1 MTGKNATFFLR
12 LGSTVTLWIVILAG
26 ILSGYEIFYFLLIA
40 GIGLAGLWEY
50 FGMLRSADIP
60 CFRLT
65 GMLSATIFLAG
76 SFIYFREYGPNA
88 GHDFELAVIVCF
100 ILVVFGR
107 QMFNAIRDREP
118 LEAIAYTLFGLIY
131 IPFLFNF
138 LTKIVY
144 LPPREAA
151 TGFVTGQF
159 YVIYLIAVTKFSDM
173 GGYIFGML
181 FGRHHSVPH
190 ISPKKTWEGF
200 VGALLT
206 AMFASWLVVT
216 LLPGKLPALRTFD
229 IILLPILLGVAAII
243 GDLAESI
250 IKRSTQT
257 KDSSRVLPGIGGTLD
272 LIDSVLFTAP
282 ILYFYM
288 RLVLRLGMP

>member
-1 MTGKNATFFLR
+1 MSDRSTTFLLR
-12 LGSTVTLWIVILAG
+12 TISTVVLWIVILGG

-50 FGMLRSADIP
+50 FGMLRRADIP

-65 GMLSATIFLAG
+65 GMLSAAIFMAG
-76 SFIYFREYGPNA
+76 SFMYFRAYGPNA
-88 GHDFELAVIVCF
+88 GHDFELAVIVCL
-100 ILVVFGR
+100 ILVIFGR
-107 QMFNAIRDREP
+107 QMFNAIKDQEP
-118 LEAIAYTLFGLIY
+118 LAAIAYTLFGLIY

-144 LPPREAA
+144 LSPPDAA
-151 TGFVTGQF
+151 TGMVTGQF
-159 YVIYLIAVTKFSDM
+159 YVIYLIVVTKFSDM
-173 GGYIFGML
+173 GGYLFGML
-181 FGRHHSVPH
+181 FGRHRSVPH

-200 VGALLT
+200 VGALVT
-206 AMFASWLVVT
+206 ALFASWLVVT
-216 LLPGKLPALRTFD
+216 LLPGKLPALRTVD
-229 IILLPILLGVAAII
+229 IILLPVLLGVAAII

-250 IKRSTQT
+250 IKRSTET

-288 RLVLRLGMP
+288 RLVLKIGME